1 MSYILDALQKSE
13 RQRKNQAAPELTAS
27 QGPTPPP
34 RRWRPWLAVTSILV
48 LLNVAGVWLWLQTNP
63 GTEAA
68 TASQVSNAA
77 VTTVAPNT
85 ASLATAA
92 GRSPGLERSPVP
104 NPQPASSAAYSAPPA
119 LAPPAMVSLN
129 PVAAPT
135 VFNPAAQ
142 QQAPPAVDINELP
155 RDIQRQ
161 IPDLLISSHLYSDDF
176 RLVNINGRMMREG
189 EYIGTEL
196 KLEEITEDGVIISFQ
211 NYRMTLRVI
220 QDWAY
225 EP

>member
-13 RQRKNQAAPELTAS
+13 QQRKNQAPPELTAS
-27 QGPTPPP
+27 QGRTPPP
-34 RRWRPWLAVTSILV
+34 RRWPLWLALASTLL
-48 LLNVAGVWLWLQTNP
+48 LLNAGGAWLWLQAYP
-63 GTEAA
+63 GSDINTAISASPTPVMPAA
-68 TASQVSNAA
+68 AGRIPLGLERGPAPRPLPAASPGALATVPAA
-77 VTTVAPNT
+77 PPPVT
-85 ASLATAA
+85 ASLDPIAPAPLFA
-92 GRSPGLERSPVP
+92 PVTSK
-104 NPQPASSAAYSAPPA
+104 QA
-119 LAPPAMVSLN
+119 
-129 PVAAPT
+129 
-135 VFNPAAQ
+135 PAAQ
-142 QQAPPAVDINELP
+142 PISKLP

-161 IPDLLISSHLYSDDF
+161 IPDLAISSHLYSDDF

-211 NYRMTLRVI
+211 TYRMTLRVI